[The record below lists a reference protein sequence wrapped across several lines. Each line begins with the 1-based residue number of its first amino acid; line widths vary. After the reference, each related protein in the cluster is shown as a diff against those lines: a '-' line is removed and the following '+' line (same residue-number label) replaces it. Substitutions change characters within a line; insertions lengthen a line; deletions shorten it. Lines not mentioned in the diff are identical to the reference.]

1 MEIVLTIIVLC
12 TVEISVKHAYQVSIG
27 IKILEPVLT
36 VDVRSSKMENVA
48 LVNQNITSH
57 QINQVVGKIRKDV
70 EQQILKVLAHSV
82 FPNIF

>member
-1 MEIVLTIIVLC
+1 M
-12 TVEISVKHAYQVSIG
+12 EISVKHAYQVSIG

-36 VDVRSSKMENVA
+36 VDVRSFKMENVA